1 MSEET
6 KHDTKHQEHHSGDSS
21 KHHHKHKPH
30 HETHHEHKH
39 EKDVEAKTGSQ
50 EPKETTTEAPKT
62 APTPE
67 EKIALLEQEVG
78 GYKDQ
83 LRRKAAEFENFRKQ
97 KEKEVITIR
106 KFADEPLIKELLPV
120 LDDIDRVLHNSA
132 KFLESTPEA
141 KTYIDGVKLVQQ
153 NLLKVFEARG
163 LKRIDSVGKKFDVEY
178 HEALT
183 QMDQEG
189 VESETVI
196 QEYAPGYTL
205 HDKVIRHA
213 KVVVSR

>member
-6 KHDTKHQEHHSGDSS
+6 KHNDKHEKHHSED
-21 KHHHKHKPH
+21 HHKQHKHK
-30 HETHHEHKH
+30 HEGHHEHKS
-39 EKDVEAKTGSQ
+39 EKHVEAKHAAPSGTDA
-50 EPKETTTEAPKT
+50 PAEAVEVQA
-62 APTPE
+62 APTAE
-67 EKIALLEQEVG
+67 EKIASLEKEVA

-83 LRRKAAEFENFRKQ
+83 LLRKAAEFENFRKQ
-97 KEKEVITIR
+97 KEKEVSTIR

-153 NLLKVFEARG
+153 NLLKVFEGRG

-183 QMDQEG
+183 QMEKEG

>member
-1 MSEET
+1 MSEEK
-6 KHDTKHQEHHSGDSS
+6 KHDTKHQEHHHNGDSS

-30 HETHHEHKH
+30 HEAHHEHKH
-39 EKDVEAKTGSQ
+39 EKEVEAKAA
-50 EPKETTTEAPKT
+50 TEAPAAE
-62 APTPE
+62 APKAAPSPE
-67 EKIALLEQEVG
+67 EKIASLEQEVG

-83 LRRKAAEFENFRKQ
+83 LLRKAAEFENFRKQ

>member
-1 MSEET
+1 MSEEK
-6 KHDTKHQEHHSGDSS
+6 KHDSKHQEHHHNGDSS

-30 HETHHEHKH
+30 HEAHHEHKH
-39 EKDVEAKTGSQ
+39 EKEVEAKSA
-50 EPKETTTEAPKT
+50 TEAPAGEASKA
-62 APTPE
+62 APTSE
-67 EKIALLEQEVG
+67 EKIASLEKEVASF
-78 GYKDQ
+78 KDQ
-83 LRRKAAEFENFRKQ
+83 ILRKAAEFENFRKQ
-97 KEKEVITIR
+97 KEKEVITVR

-153 NLLKVFEARG
+153 NLLKVFEGRG
-163 LKRIDSVGKKFDVEY
+163 LKRIESVGKKFDVEY

-189 VESETVI
+189 AEPETVI